1 MSDGT
6 APARKIVC
14 PTETIQPF
22 ICSSKKDGVEVR
34 LARTFA
40 RFTAQNIWDE
50 SSTLTLRLGGKNDM
64 KRRTFLRN
72 AAAGGLAVAVAPSVT
87 RSADQK
93 SAAPDAGLRAIS
105 TDRAP
110 KPVGPFS
117 QAIKANG
124 FVFVAGITAR
134 DPKSGQVI
142 EDDITKQTELVME
155 NIKAILEAAGSS
167 FDRTVKTTVYLKDM
181 NDFDAMGKVYS
192 SYFPAHPPARATVEV
207 VRLHGGR
214 VEIELI
220 ALA

>member
-1 MSDGT
+1 
-6 APARKIVC
+6 
-14 PTETIQPF
+14 
-22 ICSSKKDGVEVR
+22 
-34 LARTFA
+34 
-40 RFTAQNIWDE
+40 
-50 SSTLTLRLGGKNDM
+50 M
-64 KRRTFLRN
+64 KRRTFLSH
-72 AAAGGLAVAVAPSVT
+72 AAASGLGLALAPVES
-87 RSADQK
+87 SAGENKLATSDSK
-93 SAAPDAGLRAIS
+93 LKAIS

-134 DPKSGQVI
+134 DPKTGQVI
-142 EDDITKQTELVME
+142 QDDITRQTELVME

-192 SYFPAHPPARATVEV
+192 RYFPNHPPARATVEV
-207 VRLHGGR
+207 SRLHGGR

-220 ALA
+220 AIA

>member
-1 MSDGT
+1 
-6 APARKIVC
+6 
-14 PTETIQPF
+14 
-22 ICSSKKDGVEVR
+22 
-34 LARTFA
+34 
-40 RFTAQNIWDE
+40 
-50 SSTLTLRLGGKNDM
+50 M
-64 KRRTFLRN
+64 KRRAFLRN
-72 AAAGGLAVAVAPSVT
+72 ATVGGLAAMAVTGVAS
-87 RSADQK
+87 SADSK
-93 SAAPDAGLRAIS
+93 APTTGTKLRAIS

-124 FVFVAGITAR
+124 FIFVAGITAR

-142 EDDITKQTELVME
+142 EDDITRQTELVMQ
-155 NIKAILEAAGSS
+155 NIKAILEAADSS
-167 FDRTVKTTVYLKDM
+167 LDRTVKTTVYLKDM

-192 SYFPAHPPARATVEV
+192 RYFPSHPPARATVEV

>member
-1 MSDGT
+1 
-6 APARKIVC
+6 
-14 PTETIQPF
+14 
-22 ICSSKKDGVEVR
+22 
-34 LARTFA
+34 
-40 RFTAQNIWDE
+40 
-50 SSTLTLRLGGKNDM
+50 M

-72 AAAGGLAVAVAPSVT
+72 AGVSGLAAAVLPNAANGADDKATSS
-87 RSADQK
+87 SAK
-93 SAAPDAGLRAIS
+93 LRAIS

-117 QAIKANG
+117 QAIQANG

-134 DPKSGQVI
+134 DPKTGQVI

-155 NIKAILEAAGSS
+155 NIKVILEAAGSS

-181 NDFDAMGKVYS
+181 NDFDAMGKVYAR
-192 SYFPAHPPARATVEV
+192 YFPVHPPARATVEV
-207 VRLHGGR
+207 ARLHGGR

>member
-1 MSDGT
+1 
-6 APARKIVC
+6 
-14 PTETIQPF
+14 
-22 ICSSKKDGVEVR
+22 
-34 LARTFA
+34 
-40 RFTAQNIWDE
+40 
-50 SSTLTLRLGGKNDM
+50 M

-72 AAAGGLAVAVAPSVT
+72 AAASGLAAAVAPGAAGG
-87 RSADQK
+87 ADNK
-93 SAAPDAGLRAIS
+93 PAPSGAKLRAIS

-117 QAIKANG
+117 QAIMANG

-134 DPKSGQVI
+134 DAKTGQVI
-142 EDDITKQTELVME
+142 EDDITKQTELIME

-192 SYFPAHPPARATVEV
+192 RYFPTHPPARATIEV

-214 VEIELI
+214 IEIELI
-220 ALA
+220 AVV

>member
-1 MSDGT
+1 
-6 APARKIVC
+6 
-14 PTETIQPF
+14 
-22 ICSSKKDGVEVR
+22 
-34 LARTFA
+34 
-40 RFTAQNIWDE
+40 
-50 SSTLTLRLGGKNDM
+50 M

-72 AAAGGLAVAVAPSVT
+72 AAAGGLATAIAGSGGLDAQDKPAPS
-87 RSADQK
+87 SAK
-93 SAAPDAGLRAIS
+93 LRAIS

-142 EDDITKQTELVME
+142 EDDVTRQTELVME
-155 NIKAILEAAGSS
+155 NIKAILEAADSS
-167 FDRTVKTTVYLKDM
+167 LDRTVKTTVYLKDM

-192 SYFPAHPPARATVEV
+192 RYFPTHPPARATVEV

>member
-1 MSDGT
+1 
-6 APARKIVC
+6 
-14 PTETIQPF
+14 
-22 ICSSKKDGVEVR
+22 
-34 LARTFA
+34 
-40 RFTAQNIWDE
+40 
-50 SSTLTLRLGGKNDM
+50 M
-64 KRRTFLRN
+64 KRRTFLRTVT
-72 AAAGGLAVAVAPSVT
+72 ASGLAAAVAPGVA
-87 RSADQK
+87 SASDNQ
-93 SAAPDAGLRAIS
+93 AASSGEKVHAIS

-134 DPKSGQVI
+134 EPKTGQVI
-142 EDDITKQTELVME
+142 EGDITRQTELVME

-167 FDRTVKTTVYLKDM
+167 LDRTVKTTVYLKDM

-192 SYFPAHPPARATVEV
+192 RYFPTHPPARATVEV

-220 ALA
+220 AVA